1 MRKSRLTKNQ
11 TLYQKEIK
19 RIQRSMRRYAKQGYE
34 FASMETYFPQPKRI
48 TRKKIEEL
56 KHYKGISIR
65 NLGSLVQEETSPIAI
80 SELNNVK
87 QTNENIPN
95 YTDLARVQMDN
106 LYSEL
111 DNFPAEI
118 KSFLTQQFDD
128 IMYSIG
134 LNAIEEYDENID
146 TDNEQA
152 VREYGRTFLAMTLQ
166 NRPSLIFYIQNSGYG
181 SWQAI
186 KEYCSDIIN
195 ELSDLGVLGSSEKDE
210 LEDLFE
216 MQLGYY
222 ENTAINR
229 KAKRKVEREQA
240 REQIR
245 KIHKA
250 ATEYKNGKEYYSQA
264 VLARRMKKLQQ
275 IDTEK
280 IAKMSLEEFNKWKK
294 GYRK

>member
-34 FASMETYFPQPKRI
+34 FATMETYFPQPKRI

-65 NLGSLVQEETSPIAI
+65 NLGTLVQESSPIDTH
-80 SELNNVK
+80 ELNNVK
-87 QTNENIPN
+87 QTNEEIPD

-111 DNFPAEI
+111 DNFPTEI
-118 KSFLTQQFDD
+118 KSFLVQQFDD

-134 LNAIEEYDENID
+134 LNAIEKYNENIN
-146 TDNEQA
+146 TDNEQI

-195 ELSDLGVLGSSEKDE
+195 ELSDLGVLGEIEKDE

-222 ENTAINR
+222 ENMSINR
-229 KAKRKVEREQA
+229 KAQRKAEREQA
-240 REQIR
+240 REQIK

-250 ATEYKNGKEYYSQA
+250 GVEYKNGHAYYSQQA
-264 VLARRMKKLQQ
+264 LAKRMKKLQQ

-280 IAKMSLEEFNKWKK
+280 IAKMSLEEFNRWKK

>member
-1 MRKSRLTKNQ
+1 M
-11 TLYQKEIK
+11 YQKEIK

-34 FASMETYFPQPKRI
+34 FATMETYFPRPKRI

-65 NLGSLVQEETSPIAI
+65 NLGTLVQEETSPIDI
-80 SELNNVK
+80 SEPNNVQ
-87 QTNENIPN
+87 QTNEEMPD

-118 KSFLTQQFDD
+118 KSFLVQQFDD

-134 LNAIEEYDENID
+134 LNAIEEYNENIN

-195 ELSDLGVLGSSEKDE
+195 ELSDLGVLGESEKDE

-222 ENTAINR
+222 ENMSINR
-229 KAKRKVEREQA
+229 KAQRKAEREQA

-250 ATEYKNGKEYYSQA
+250 GVEYKNGHAYYSQQA
-264 VLARRMKKLQQ
+264 LAKRMKKLQQ

-280 IAKMSLEEFNKWKK
+280 IAKMSLEEFNRWKK

>member
-34 FASMETYFPQPKRI
+34 FATMETYFPQPKRI

-56 KHYKGISIR
+56 KHYRGISIR
-65 NLGSLVQEETSPIAI
+65 NLGTLVQEETSPIDI
-80 SELNNVK
+80 SEPNNVQ
-87 QTNENIPN
+87 QTNEEIPD

-118 KSFLTQQFDD
+118 KSFLVQQFDD

-134 LNAIEEYDENID
+134 LNAIEEYDENIN
-146 TDNEQA
+146 TDDEQA
-152 VREYGRTFLAMTLQ
+152 VREYGRIFLAMTLQ

-195 ELSDLGVLGSSEKDE
+195 ELSDLGVLGESEKDE

-222 ENTAINR
+222 ENMSINR
-229 KAKRKVEREQA
+229 KAQRKAEREQA

-245 KIHKA
+245 KIRKA
-250 ATEYKNGKEYYSQA
+250 GSEYKNGHVYYSQA
-264 VLARRMKKLQQ
+264 ALAKRMKKLQE

-280 IAKMSLEEFNKWKK
+280 IAKMSLEEFNRWKK

>member
-65 NLGSLVQEETSPIAI
+65 NLGSLVQEETSPIDI

-95 YTDLARVQMDN
+95 YEDLARVQMDN

-111 DNFPAEI
+111 DNFPTEI

-134 LNAIEEYDENID
+134 LNAIEEYEENFD

-152 VREYGRTFLAMTLQ
+152 VREYGRTFLAITLQ

-195 ELSDLGVLGSSEKDE
+195 ELSDLGVLGSIEKDE

-222 ENTAINR
+222 ENAAINR
-229 KAKRKVEREQA
+229 KAKRKAEREQV

-250 ATEYKNGKEYYSQA
+250 GVEYKNGHAYYSQA
-264 VLARRMKKLQQ
+264 ALARRMKKLQQ
-275 IDTEK
+275 IDAEK